1 MCMICA
7 YRQTCTQSLSLIPFG
22 RDDSIY
28 SSAPAQSAAQED
40 ESRNTADA
48 ANDAAL
54 AHAMQLFVAAR
65 ERVLTLSEQRVRT

>member
-7 YRQTCTQSLSLIPFG
+7 YRPPRTWYRSLIPFG
-22 RDDSIY
+22 SDDSIY